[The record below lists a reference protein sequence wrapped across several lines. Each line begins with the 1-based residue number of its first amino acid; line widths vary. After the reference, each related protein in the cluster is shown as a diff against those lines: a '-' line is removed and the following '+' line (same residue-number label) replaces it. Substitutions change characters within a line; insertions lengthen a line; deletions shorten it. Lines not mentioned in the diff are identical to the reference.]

1 MTNCKIV
8 SELNFD
14 NIDTQSISN
23 NLKFLSESFRFL
35 SFNLQKYKILYV
47 YTSLRNDVQ
56 KI

>member
-1 MTNCKIV
+1 MTNYKMV

-35 SFNLQKYKILYV
+35 SFNLQKYKNFTYIRHYV
-47 YTSLRNDVQ
+47 MTY
-56 KI
+56 KK